1 MPVLLELFCGT
12 KSIGRVFDQN
22 GWDVVSVDMLSKFEP
37 TICKNVLD
45 LTPEDIMDKLPAHAK
60 QITLIWASPPCT
72 QYSKMRTQGAPR
84 DLDGSDKIVQQVLNL
99 VKYFNVPF
107 FMENPQTGLLKS
119 RDVVKGIPYRTID
132 YCQYADDTFSGRYRK
147 RTAIWTNTNWMPKRA
162 LCNPKTCHFCSDGKK
177 HDHSSEDRCSQS
189 GQKRSRQKQLYKIP
203 PALVDEFLESGP
215 YCVHPKPR

>member
-12 KSIGRVFDQN
+12 KSIGKVFDEN

-119 RDVVKGIPYRTID
+119 RDVVKGIPYRTVD
-132 YCQYADDTFSGRYRK
+132 YCQYADDTFPGRYRK
-147 RTAIWTNTNWMPKRA
+147 RTAIFTNTDWIPMRV
-162 LCNPKTCHFCSDGKK
+162 LCKPSLCKFCSDGKK
-177 HDHSSEDRCSQS
+177 HDHACQQRSKPGQMKSST
-189 GQKRSRQKQLYKIP
+189 KQLYKIP
-203 PALVDEFLESGP
+203 PGLPQELLNYFQGTRS
-215 YCVHPKPR
+215 